1 VKITRRPGHRQLGE
15 GEAAQ
20 EGGDGRRVGVP
31 LPGVTDEA
39 DVRLELCA
47 VHVEEGRKARAAG
60 LLWQASMKVIT
71 WPLSSEAPRATMISP
86 ERGSSARRGA
96 KGGVVHSSKGSAGC
110 TS

>member
-1 VKITRRPGHRQLGE
+1 
-15 GEAAQ
+15 
-20 EGGDGRRVGVP
+20 
-31 LPGVTDEA
+31 
-39 DVRLELCA
+39 
-47 VHVEEGRKARAAG
+47 
-60 LLWQASMKVIT
+60 MKVIP